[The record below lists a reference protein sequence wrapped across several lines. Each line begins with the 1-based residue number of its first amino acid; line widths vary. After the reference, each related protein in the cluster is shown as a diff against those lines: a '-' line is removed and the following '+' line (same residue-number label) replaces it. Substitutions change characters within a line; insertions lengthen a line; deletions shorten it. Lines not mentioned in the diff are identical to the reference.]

1 MNDYIIDIT
10 KNRMKGNTMPK
21 VPIVLV
27 EIKGGNIQ
35 QVTTSNVVDVYVIDH
50 DLTSDIEKVDVEVN
64 MNRLWDKAALKFK

>member
-1 MNDYIIDIT
+1 
-10 KNRMKGNTMPK
+10 MPK